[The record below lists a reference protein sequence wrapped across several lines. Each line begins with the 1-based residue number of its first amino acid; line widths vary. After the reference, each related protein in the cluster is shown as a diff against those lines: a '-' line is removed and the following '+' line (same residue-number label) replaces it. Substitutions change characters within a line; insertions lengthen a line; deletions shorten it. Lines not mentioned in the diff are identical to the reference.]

1 MQLSKQFI
9 EKLNHYI
16 NLGYITKRKHD
27 KYPIYILKYTRDTQT
42 ECSKPNSN
50 IKWDEVLI
58 ACRGLVIDENYNV
71 LAKAFD
77 KFFNEEELTFEEKNK
92 HANKKYKIQEKM
104 DGSLIILFNYNN
116 EWITA
121 TQKSFH
127 SEISIFALN
136 EFNKLLNL
144 NKLNLDTNV
153 CYGLEFT
160 SPMNRVVVNYG
171 ENINFTLLIAR
182 DVKTLTELNINKLNT
197 GFSCVNQ
204 YDDLLI
210 LDTKELKNINSL
222 GKEGF
227 VISFED
233 GFRYKLKFENYLKL
247 HYLLTGLSTKEI
259 QRMLMNNQDISL
271 ILEETPDE
279 FDNWVLNI
287 TKILNQWYSEK
298 LNEIYSDLNIVNK
311 FFKND
316 INLSKKELADFIK
329 KNSFILNKGF
339 ILSTFNKENW
349 EKSQRTQ
356 KYIWAYV
363 DEKRKEAQLKN
374 DGLLPISFFK
384 EPNFEF

>member
-1 MQLSKQFI
+1 M
-9 EKLNHYI
+9 N
-16 NLGYITKRKHD
+16 
-27 KYPIYILKYTRDTQT
+27 LKYT
-42 ECSKPNSN
+42 
-50 IKWDEVLI
+50 I
-58 ACRGLVIDENYNV
+58 
-71 LAKAFD
+71 
-77 KFFNEEELTFEEKNK
+77 LTICF
-92 HANKKYKIQEKM
+92 
-104 DGSLIILFNYNN
+104 
-116 EWITA
+116 
-121 TQKSFH
+121 
-127 SEISIFALN
+127 
-136 EFNKLLNL
+136 LLNGFIL
-144 NKLNLDTNV
+144 KSQSITNTHISPGITFPGLSAKLGQVAWIDTSGIYYSHHELDTS
-153 CYGLEFT
+153 F
-160 SPMNRVVVNYG
+160 
-171 ENINFTLLIAR
+171 NISTFVHN
-182 DVKTLTELNINKLNT
+182 
-197 GFSCVNQ
+197 
-204 YDDLLI
+204 DLLK
-210 LDTKELKNINSL
+210 LDTKELKNINSI

-329 KNSFILNKGF
+329 RNSFILNKGF

-349 EKSQRTQ
+349 ENLPRTQ

-384 EPNFEF
+384 EPVGIAFVENSKILNEIIQKQTFK